1 MQRRNP
7 SMFAVPFLVT
17 AVTVGVPNV
26 PTLGQVASDIVTIAA
41 ITAVIVS
48 VMKAVIETKMKPDS
62 PLHDAL
68 IQGAAIAVGII
79 VAVGAFLMLGTPI
92 TRPLIG
98 GEILVGGFGGFLSIG
113 LYGLI
118 KRRTATSAPSVTQ
131 LQAVQA
137 FMQSLMPV
145 SVASQANAPLM
156 PSQALM
162 EPQRDVPPDAPS
174 PVGESVPVT
183 GMLTTPTDGDVHLQG
198 TLTPAA
204 STASAPTASPASTA
218 PVLAKVPKAK
228 APTMITTTASAP
240 TSVTMTPPVDNV
252 VLTSEPATGGAASTQ
267 G

>member
-1 MQRRNP
+1 
-7 SMFAVPFLVT
+7 MFALPFLVT

-137 FMQSLMPV
+137 FMQSLMPPP
-145 SVASQANAPLM
+145 VASQANAPLTS
-156 PSQALM
+156 SQTPM
-162 EPQRDVPPDAPS
+162 EPQRDVAPDAPS

-198 TLTPAA
+198 TLTPATP
-204 STASAPTASPASTA
+204 STSTPAASPATGASVA
-218 PVLAKVPKAK
+218 AKAPKAK
-228 APTMITTTASAP
+228 APAMSVTTTGSAP
-240 TSVTMTPPVDNV
+240 SAVTVTPPADTMT
-252 VLTSEPATGGAASTQ
+252 LGSEPTTTGPTTTQ
-267 G
+267 S